1 MKIMAKKPT
10 SEAPSAAQGSAPP
23 KPAAPPGGPKSSP
36 GGPKA
41 APPGGK
47 KAAPPKAPHAG
58 GKKVAAAAA
67 AAPPIAPKML
77 LRPSQQAQQQQQP
90 SSSSSSSST
99 ARPLPPLTPRKL
111 LDANF
116 ALTPDEVM
124 PQLLEQHDFTVV
136 GVLGFQGV
144 GKSRL
149 MSLLAGAGWAEEP
162 APDRADA
169 TTAPPPAGALHDPP
183 FAPQT
188 RETVLRGAHQTTGVE
203 VLATSE
209 RLILLDTQPLL
220 SPSALVELLGSRGG
234 SGAPLPPD
242 VQSHENLLELQSLR
256 LALFVLSVCH
266 VVIFVHD
273 QPLDARW
280 CRFVRAAHMLRH
292 QLPDLSTVAGAARG
306 AAAAA
311 TAAAAAAA
319 SAAAAAAAAGGEK
332 PAAALAGLPAE
343 AAPVLTYAPTVA
355 IALTRAPL
363 AAFGSR
369 PKLRRALGQL
379 LHAPAQPPTA
389 AEAAAAAVAVADG
402 AADDEPAAGQPL
414 LFLLP
419 PPEHEAVTSQHLGY
433 RAECEALRDRLLSSR
448 RRPFAKPLS
457 EREWLR
463 GACRIWELIIAS
475 PRLAEYN
482 RAQQKLH
489 SYS

>member
-1 MKIMAKKPT
+1 
-10 SEAPSAAQGSAPP
+10 
-23 KPAAPPGGPKSSP
+23 
-36 GGPKA
+36 
-41 APPGGK
+41 
-47 KAAPPKAPHAG
+47 
-58 GKKVAAAAA
+58 
-67 AAPPIAPKML
+67 ML
-77 LRPSQQAQQQQQP
+77 LRPSQQAQQQP
-90 SSSSSSSST
+90 PSSSSSSSSST

-188 RETVLRGAHQTTGVE
+188 RETVLRGAHQTSGVE

-306 AAAAA
+306 AGGGDGGGRRGGVGGGG
-311 TAAAAAAA
+311 
-319 SAAAAAAAAGGEK
+319 AAAAGGEK

-355 IALTRAPL
+355 IALTRARSPGH
-363 AAFGSR
+363 APNSG
-369 PKLRRALGQL
+369 ALGQL
-379 LHAPAQPPTA
+379 LHAPAQPRRRRGARPSPSPTA
-389 AEAAAAAVAVADG
+389 
-402 AADDEPAAGQPL
+402 PPTTSAAGQPL